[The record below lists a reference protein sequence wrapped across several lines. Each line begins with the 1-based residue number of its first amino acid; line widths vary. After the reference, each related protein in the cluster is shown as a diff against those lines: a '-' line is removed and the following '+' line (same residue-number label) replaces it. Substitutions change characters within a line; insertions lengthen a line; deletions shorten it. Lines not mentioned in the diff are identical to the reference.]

1 MSLEDNKFLVRRYFE
16 DAPYNPAVC
25 DEIYASTFLFHT
37 IQHASVTPQ
46 VTESNPQSEKAA
58 YEWLKTVWSAEWRMT
73 VEELIAEGDRVM
85 VRWTFHGTQQG
96 EFSGLP
102 PTHKHVTYCG
112 INIFR
117 IADGKIAEIW
127 DIYDRLWMWQQLGVL
142 PEIKDAIAQ
151 AREAVLSQQSGK
163 TEQANNNR

>member
-1 MSLEDNKFLVRRYFE
+1 MSIEDNKLLVRRYFE

-25 DEIYASTFLFHT
+25 DEIYAPSSLFHT

-58 YEWLKTVWSAEWRMT
+58 YEWLKTVWSADWRMS
-73 VEELIAEGDRVM
+73 VDEIIAEGDRVM

-102 PTHKHVTYCG
+102 PTHKQVTYAG

-117 IADGKIAEIW
+117 IAAGKIAQIR

-142 PEIKDAIAQ
+142 PEIKDAISQ
-151 AREAVLSQQSGK
+151 ARETVLSQQSGK
-163 TEQANNNR
+163 TEQANKNR